1 MRRGLFLAVVALL
14 FCALYAAGQA
24 ASAVPSL
31 RLVEFAPLTLRG
43 SGFSTGE
50 RVRVSIAVRRFH
62 EARTLRTDGSGRF
75 IFRYGTL
82 VALDPCRGTI
92 VVTAVGASSGRKATW
107 KRECRPPDPLP

>member
-1 MRRGLFLAVVALL
+1 MRRGLVAAVVVFLL
-14 FCALYAAGQA
+14 SALYAAGQA
-24 ASAVPSL
+24 SAAVPSL

-50 RVRVSIAVRRFH
+50 RVRVSVAVRRLRD
-62 EARTLRTDGSGRF
+62 ARTLRTDGSGRF
-75 IFRYGTL
+75 TFRYSTL

-92 VVTAVGASSGRKATW
+92 VVTAVGASSGRTATW